1 MDKIVALNSGGF
13 DSIVMLHSLREAYPD
28 AEIHCLYFAY
38 GQLND
43 VQAERCALDAAIKL
57 RCVFHQTNLPKFS
70 WTNSKFFQGER
81 EDESL
86 QYLEMRNMIFLSY
99 ALSLCESIGATKLYM
114 AALSAP
120 NPYKDATPEF
130 LEDFCIL
137 AENTV
142 GVTLCTPFIGFS
154 KLDLAYAVRQFGIT
168 SDQFFSC
175 DSPELGQPC
184 GKCLCCQEVE
194 AAMELASSDI
204 PL

>member
-57 RCVFHQTNLPKFS
+57 RCVFHQINLPKFS

-81 EDESL
+81 DDYEA
-86 QYLEMRNMIFLSY
+86 QYLEMRNLIFLSY
-99 ALSLCESIGATKLYM
+99 ALSLCEAVGAKRLY
-114 AALSAP
+114 AAFMWSP
-120 NPYKDATPEF
+120 NPYKDASIDF
-130 LEDFCIL
+130 AEDFAAL
-137 AENTV
+137 ADNLAGVELCAPFVKNT
-142 GVTLCTPFIGFS
+142 
-154 KLDLAYAVRQFGIT
+154 KLDLTFAVRQFGLT
-168 SDQFFSC
+168 SSDFFSC

-194 AAMELASSDI
+194 AVMELASSDI